1 MEIETYKN
9 QGNLMAHDQ
18 IIDAHNF
25 LLKKFDTAQRGGI
38 HDFME
43 LILFNMVNH
52 AIKKIDDY
60 LQTGHK
66 SVSATEI
73 MHITIDAYQFILDRM
88 KGNLNDFD
96 I

>member
-1 MEIETYKN
+1 
-9 QGNLMAHDQ
+9 MAHDQ
-18 IIDAHNF
+18 VIDAHNF
-25 LLKKFDTAQRGGI
+25 LKQFLAKFDNAQRGGI

-43 LILFNMVNH
+43 LTLFNMVNH

-60 LQTGHK
+60 LQAGHK

-88 KGNLNDFD
+88 KGNLDGMKEVHFK
-96 I
+96 